1 MRITSSLT
9 CALSAVEVSQ
19 HGPAHHRSDVVCD
32 ERTRDRCGEGDR
44 AGRPTAG
51 LDVRQQADHRVRGA
65 AGVGGRWAWRGH
77 RSNAVPVHRA
87 VLSPITL
94 RHVLTYRSGLRRPTS
109 GAHLACILDPPLGR
123 APEWN
128 PETDAEYWNAGWEL
142 IPKLVHRL
150 TGRDF
155 GNCLIDDLLK
165 AEFDVSGV
173 CLTKGMSTVYRDRD
187 AVRNDELRR
196 VFPPDDLAT
205 SLRGSLSEHCRLLAG
220 LLTDERARK

>member
-1 MRITSSLT
+1 VP
-9 CALSAVEVSQ
+9 LSAVEVSQ

-32 ERTRDRCGEGDR
+32 ERTRDRCGEGVTGPADQPLDWMCASKPIIAYAALR
-44 AGRPTAG
+44 VLVDAGRGVDTDLRPFLCTAP
-51 LDVRQQADHRVRGA
+51 
-65 AGVGGRWAWRGH
+65 
-77 RSNAVPVHRA
+77 SCP
-87 VLSPITL
+87 PITL
-94 RHVLTYRSGLRRPTS
+94 RHMLTYRSGLRRPTS

-155 GNCLIDDLLK
+155 GNYLIDDLLK

-187 AVRNDELRR
+187 AVRNDEIRR
-196 VFPPDDLAT
+196 VFPPNDLAT